1 MKVFDARCLP
11 PIPAAR
17 KTFVYTKAS
26 LEGRT
31 KRGVPIDKLLL
42 EGGPDDFIR
51 NLAANGVEKVV
62 AVGRPI
68 GPGPNYGGVFE
79 EVGNDDILDFA
90 RRYSDRAMALA
101 AIDGNVVAR
110 PELEIAELKERGF
123 VGILMMPG
131 WCPGH
136 LHVDD
141 PSLNRV
147 YRAID
152 ASGLPLYLMGGGFAG
167 PDISWSDPV
176 RIDRVAA
183 AFPNMTIVMVY
194 GGHPYVQAAM
204 GVIYR
209 RTNVWCMPDSYFPGV
224 TGEADYISAMR
235 TYGADRFLYSSNFPL
250 FSYEN
255 HLARVAN
262 LGLPDNIMERFL
274 WRNAERLFHS

>member
-31 KRGVPIDKLLL
+31 KRGVPIDDLLL
-42 EGGPDDFIR
+42 HGGTEDFVR
-51 NLAANGVEKVV
+51 NFIANGVEKVI
-62 AVGRPI
+62 AVGRPV
-68 GPGPNYGGVFE
+68 GPGPNYGGTYE
-79 EVGNDDILDFA
+79 GVGNDEILAFA
-90 RRYSDRAMALA
+90 KAHSDRAMALA
-101 AIDGNVVAR
+101 AIDGNAIAR
-110 PELEIAELKERGF
+110 PDAEIAALKERGF

-141 PSLNRV
+141 PALERIYKAVN
-147 YRAID
+147 A
-152 ASGLPLYLMGGGFAG
+152 AKLPLYLMGGGFAG
-167 PDISWSDPV
+167 PDISWSDPA
-176 RIDRVAA
+176 RFDRVAA
-183 AFPNMTIVMVY
+183 AYPQMTIVMVY

-209 RTNVWCMPDSYFPGV
+209 RTNVFCMPDSYFPGV

-255 HLARVAN
+255 HLARIAD
-262 LGLPDNIMERFL
+262 LHLPDDIMEKFL
-274 WRNAERLFHS
+274 WRNAERLFLS